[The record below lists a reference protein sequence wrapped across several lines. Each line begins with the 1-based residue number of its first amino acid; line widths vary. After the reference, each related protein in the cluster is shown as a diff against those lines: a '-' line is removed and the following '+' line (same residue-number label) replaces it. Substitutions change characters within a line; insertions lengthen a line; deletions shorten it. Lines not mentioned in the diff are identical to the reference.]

1 MIQKNNNKNKFENI
15 DSYKSLFNKGENENY
30 LDNLSLQILYTIN
43 EMKNLDCEYK
53 KYETKF
59 LKDDKRIL
67 NLAFNEIKTLLWTR
81 FCNQI
86 RDYSDVIF
94 ALSKNENKK
103 VKEKYKSVLEY
114 IKTTNFISIF
124 INGADE
130 YNAISLSLHN
140 LNGYNYGKEK
150 TKKSFE
156 KYNLFNKA
164 IVENSVESIKEEL
177 ETIIQKFRVSEGFKC
192 VNIGLDYIEWSPL
205 YKLMEFLSSKK

>member
-15 DSYKSLFNKGENENY
+15 DSYKSLCNKGENENY